1 MKKRIWNQLKK
12 AVIITAAVGIL
23 GAGAVSAAEFE
34 VAELYV
40 PAVGLK
46 QSAQWI
52 DEEKFQAELT
62 LEVSGLKELYKSQ
75 QENTASENGQL
86 QMENSTWDGEEREA
100 AENTTD
106 EVDSENTECESE
118 SAVIDIEDIESEE
131 YRKAEENAEGF
142 DTETGQTQQSEQ
154 ENQNEIREDKTR
166 YFLTVYISEY
176 FQVNAEALKND
187 LQAES
192 VQIQNKKGETTQI
205 TKLTCETA
213 LSDAETDIFTMKV
226 PVSLREEYR
235 ISSVK
240 TDYPLCQDAPLCKD
254 WEGTGAYFWMKSGD
268 ETQTVA
274 ETPSALLSVQ
284 EAKTGITAR
293 LQQET
298 KEVRAGQNLTY
309 ILSVENTGELPLEN
323 IEISSVFSQDNIKA
337 EWKQEEGFT
346 ANGMQGIISGLKAG
360 EIRNLQMT
368 VQLTEEQAGELIHTV
383 TVKAKYPGKEES
395 IGCQKSVEIEVIALK
410 AAFEVEKTA
419 DRTQAYPGDTIT
431 YQICIRNTGERTLH
445 SVLSTERFQNAGIQA
460 NFVRKE
466 GVTLNSTG
474 TQALI
479 PQIAP
484 GEAFALYATV
494 TVPQYM
500 ASQELINEVIVTS
513 DETGTQAMTSKAN
526 VELKETDNIVTVTPQ
541 PASLASQSYGYDSKS
556 GSAYTTA
563 SKPRTGDETETAL
576 YIVLGIFA
584 IMSGVSAFCY
594 RKTKKQQK

>member
-12 AVIITAAVGIL
+12 AVMITAAVGIF

-34 VAELYV
+34 ATELYV

-86 QMENSTWDGEEREA
+86 QMENSTWDGEVREA

-118 SAVIDIEDIESEE
+118 SAVMDIEDIESEE
-131 YRKAEENAEGF
+131 YRKAEENAEGS

-154 ENQNEIREDKTR
+154 ENQNEIREVKTR

-205 TKLTCETA
+205 TKLTCEAT

-254 WEGTGAYFWMKSGD
+254 WEGTGAYFWMKSGY
-268 ETQTVA
+268 ETRTVA

-395 IGCQKSVEIEVIALK
+395 IGCQKSVETEVIALK

-419 DRTQAYPGDTIT
+419 DRTQAYP
-431 YQICIRNTGERTLH
+431 TLH

-513 DETGTQAMTSKAN
+513 DETGTQVMTSKAN

>member
-1 MKKRIWNQLKK
+1 M
-12 AVIITAAVGIL
+12 

-34 VAELYV
+34 AAELYV

-75 QENTASENGQL
+75 QENTVSENGQL
-86 QMENSTWDGEEREA
+86 QMENSTWDGEVREA
-100 AENTTD
+100 EENTTD

-131 YRKAEENAEGF
+131 YRKAEENAEGS

-268 ETQTVA
+268 ETRTVA

-284 EAKTGITAR
+284 EAKQGSQPGYSR
-293 LQQET
+293 RRKRYVQ
-298 KEVRAGQNLTY
+298 QNLTY

-383 TVKAKYPGKEES
+383 TVKAKYPGKEEVLDVRNQS
-395 IGCQKSVEIEVIALK
+395 KQKS
-410 AAFEVEKTA
+410 
-419 DRTQAYPGDTIT
+419 
-431 YQICIRNTGERTLH
+431 LH
-445 SVLSTERFQNAGIQA
+445 
-460 NFVRKE
+460 
-466 GVTLNSTG
+466 
-474 TQALI
+474 
-479 PQIAP
+479 
-484 GEAFALYATV
+484 
-494 TVPQYM
+494 
-500 ASQELINEVIVTS
+500 
-513 DETGTQAMTSKAN
+513 
-526 VELKETDNIVTVTPQ
+526 
-541 PASLASQSYGYDSKS
+541 
-556 GSAYTTA
+556 
-563 SKPRTGDETETAL
+563 
-576 YIVLGIFA
+576 
-584 IMSGVSAFCY
+584 
-594 RKTKKQQK
+594 

>member
-1 MKKRIWNQLKK
+1 MKTLIDTRI
-12 AVIITAAVGIL
+12 
-23 GAGAVSAAEFE
+23 
-34 VAELYV
+34 Y
-40 PAVGLK
+40 
-46 QSAQWI
+46 
-52 DEEKFQAELT
+52 
-62 LEVSGLKELYKSQ
+62 
-75 QENTASENGQL
+75 
-86 QMENSTWDGEEREA
+86 
-100 AENTTD
+100 
-106 EVDSENTECESE
+106 
-118 SAVIDIEDIESEE
+118 
-131 YRKAEENAEGF
+131 
-142 DTETGQTQQSEQ
+142 
-154 ENQNEIREDKTR
+154 
-166 YFLTVYISEY
+166 
-176 FQVNAEALKND
+176 
-187 LQAES
+187 
-192 VQIQNKKGETTQI
+192 
-205 TKLTCETA
+205 
-213 LSDAETDIFTMKV
+213 
-226 PVSLREEYR
+226 
-235 ISSVK
+235 
-240 TDYPLCQDAPLCKD
+240 
-254 WEGTGAYFWMKSGD
+254 
-268 ETQTVA
+268 
-274 ETPSALLSVQ
+274 ALLSHNESNLLELTQAYKEFIEIMTEIIANCNDRDEILRILHYGRIEFDVLSHPMFNQ
-284 EAKTGITAR
+284 YADNVLRTTFIYKVMYILDCEINIVSNSMKYASGHDYSSPFSCQDGELLWIGT
-293 LQQET
+293 QQET

-395 IGCQKSVEIEVIALK
+395 IGCQKSVETEVIALK

>member
-1 MKKRIWNQLKK
+1 MLRLADFLSGLYGEIIDRSLLLTGTLLHDFAKEKEFTFSGLGLVTDYSLSGQLIGHLVMGAQEVQQCAQELGIPEEKSLLLQHM
-12 AVIITAAVGIL
+12 ILSHHGEPEFGAAVRPMC
-23 GAGAVSAAEFE
+23 AE
-34 VAELYV
+34 AEL
-40 PAVGLK
+40 L
-46 QSAQWI
+46 SEI
-52 DEEKFQAELT
+52 DLID
-62 LEVSGLKELYKSQ
+62 SR
-75 QENTASENGQL
+75 
-86 QMENSTWDGEEREA
+86 ME
-100 AENTTD
+100 
-106 EVDSENTECESE
+106 
-118 SAVIDIEDIESEE
+118 I
-131 YRKAEENAEGF
+131 Y
-142 DTETGQTQQSEQ
+142 
-154 ENQNEIREDKTR
+154 
-166 YFLTVYISEY
+166 
-176 FQVNAEALKND
+176 AEALQD
-187 LQAES
+187 LPVGS
-192 VQIQNKKGETTQI
+192 FSNR
-205 TKLTCETA
+205 
-213 LSDAETDIFTMKV
+213 IF
-226 PVSLREEYR
+226 
-235 ISSVK
+235 
-240 TDYPLCQDAPLCKD
+240 A
-254 WEGTGAYFWMKSGD
+254 
-268 ETQTVA
+268 
-274 ETPSALLSVQ
+274 
-284 EAKTGITAR
+284 
-293 LQQET
+293 QQET

-395 IGCQKSVEIEVIALK
+395 IGCQKSVETEVIALK

>member
-12 AVIITAAVGIL
+12 AVMITAAVGIL

-34 VAELYV
+34 AAELYV

-86 QMENSTWDGEEREA
+86 QMENSTWDGEVREAEA

-106 EVDSENTECESE
+106 EVDS
-118 SAVIDIEDIESEE
+118 E

-240 TDYPLCQDAPLCKD
+240 TDYPL
-254 WEGTGAYFWMKSGD
+254 
-268 ETQTVA
+268 
-274 ETPSALLSVQ
+274 
-284 EAKTGITAR
+284 
-293 LQQET
+293 
-298 KEVRAGQNLTY
+298 
-309 ILSVENTGELPLEN
+309 
-323 IEISSVFSQDNIKA
+323 
-337 EWKQEEGFT
+337 
-346 ANGMQGIISGLKAG
+346 
-360 EIRNLQMT
+360 
-368 VQLTEEQAGELIHTV
+368 
-383 TVKAKYPGKEES
+383 
-395 IGCQKSVEIEVIALK
+395 
-410 AAFEVEKTA
+410 
-419 DRTQAYPGDTIT
+419 
-431 YQICIRNTGERTLH
+431 
-445 SVLSTERFQNAGIQA
+445 
-460 NFVRKE
+460 
-466 GVTLNSTG
+466 
-474 TQALI
+474 
-479 PQIAP
+479 
-484 GEAFALYATV
+484 
-494 TVPQYM
+494 
-500 ASQELINEVIVTS
+500 
-513 DETGTQAMTSKAN
+513 
-526 VELKETDNIVTVTPQ
+526 
-541 PASLASQSYGYDSKS
+541 
-556 GSAYTTA
+556 
-563 SKPRTGDETETAL
+563 
-576 YIVLGIFA
+576 
-584 IMSGVSAFCY
+584 
-594 RKTKKQQK
+594 

>member
-1 MKKRIWNQLKK
+1 MTIATVSDDETFEQIKKQLNRMIE
-12 AVIITAAVGIL
+12 VI
-23 GAGAVSAAEFE
+23 
-34 VAELYV
+34 
-40 PAVGLK
+40 K
-46 QSAQWI
+46 
-52 DEEKFQAELT
+52 
-62 LEVSGLKELYKSQ
+62 
-75 QENTASENGQL
+75 
-86 QMENSTWDGEEREA
+86 
-100 AENTTD
+100 
-106 EVDSENTECESE
+106 
-118 SAVIDIEDIESEE
+118 VIDFTDVFV
-131 YRKAEENAEGF
+131 RMK
-142 DTETGQTQQSEQ
+142 
-154 ENQNEIREDKTR
+154 EILYIKVFNCSREDKAE
-166 YFLTVYISEY
+166 L
-176 FQVNAEALKND
+176 FQIAETFKAKVIDYGKDSLLLEFVQTATKND
-187 LQAES
+187 AVVKLIKEEFHRIEVVRGGSVGIES
-192 VQIQNKKGETTQI
+192 I
-205 TKLTCETA
+205 
-213 LSDAETDIFTMKV
+213 SAETDIFTMKV

-395 IGCQKSVEIEVIALK
+395 IGCQKSVETEVIALK

>member
-1 MKKRIWNQLKK
+1 
-12 AVIITAAVGIL
+12 
-23 GAGAVSAAEFE
+23 
-34 VAELYV
+34 
-40 PAVGLK
+40 
-46 QSAQWI
+46 
-52 DEEKFQAELT
+52 
-62 LEVSGLKELYKSQ
+62 
-75 QENTASENGQL
+75 
-86 QMENSTWDGEEREA
+86 
-100 AENTTD
+100 
-106 EVDSENTECESE
+106 
-118 SAVIDIEDIESEE
+118 
-131 YRKAEENAEGF
+131 
-142 DTETGQTQQSEQ
+142 
-154 ENQNEIREDKTR
+154 
-166 YFLTVYISEY
+166 
-176 FQVNAEALKND
+176 
-187 LQAES
+187 
-192 VQIQNKKGETTQI
+192 
-205 TKLTCETA
+205 
-213 LSDAETDIFTMKV
+213 MKV

-268 ETQTVA
+268 ETRTVA

-395 IGCQKSVEIEVIALK
+395 IGCQKSVETEVIALK
-410 AAFEVEKTA
+410 AAFEVEKTT

-445 SVLSTERFQNAGIQA
+445 SV
-460 NFVRKE
+460 
-466 GVTLNSTG
+466 LNSTG

-541 PASLASQSYGYDSKS
+541 PASLASQNYGYDSKS